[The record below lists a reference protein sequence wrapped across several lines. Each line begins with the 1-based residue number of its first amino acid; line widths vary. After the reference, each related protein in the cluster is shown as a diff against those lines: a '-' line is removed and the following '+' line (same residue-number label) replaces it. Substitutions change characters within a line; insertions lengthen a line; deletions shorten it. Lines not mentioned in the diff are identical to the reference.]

1 MFSVNVQ
8 CYCYHQNSVMLAS
21 LRMENDRYKNIA
33 KFVEDE
39 VCVQRE
45 LKESFNNINMK
56 EVHKLAGKI
65 RHLNI

>member
-1 MFSVNVQ
+1 
-8 CYCYHQNSVMLAS
+8 MLAS